1 MHIETFLLVTE
12 IIVKRGREKTS
23 WRERGEEQ
31 ERRGWEGEK
40 NGKTEGEG
48 RRREKERLT

>member
-31 ERRGWEGEK
+31 ERRG
-40 NGKTEGEG
+40 
-48 RRREKERLT
+48 